1 MMFWHKAGK
10 KQPPRARKSANAHDL
25 TGDGEFMVADPKSA
39 DKEMMPRKN
48 HYRWLIAIGLWLSM
62 IAFLPAFTQAPA
74 GEEQGFS
81 KGFLSA
87 SIRQLEDTMLWK
99 ESIVKVVQ
107 YNAPPGPWL
116 ENYRTRAAESLQ
128 LASTLAATA
137 ADTGALQLL
146 RNQFN
151 NLQQWN
157 NDVVSAQAAGS
168 TEAASAALK
177 SDPLFSRISECG
189 KFLTTMLTSGSLA
202 DNPACH

>member
-1 MMFWHKAGK
+1 MTA
-10 KQPPRARKSANAHDL
+10 L
-25 TGDGEFMVADPKSA
+25 
-39 DKEMMPRKN
+39 
-48 HYRWLIAIGLWLSM
+48 
-62 IAFLPAFTQAPA
+62 LPALIQVPA
-74 GEEQGFS
+74 GEEQSFS

-107 YNAPPGPWL
+107 FNAPPGPWL
-116 ENYRTRAAESLQ
+116 DNYRTRAAESLQ
-128 LASTLAATA
+128 QASAQAATA
-137 ADTGALQLL
+137 GDTDALQLL

-157 NDVVSAQAAGS
+157 NNAVTAQQTAGNTGPESAL
-168 TEAASAALK
+168 LK

-189 KFLTTMLTSGSLA
+189 KFLGTMLTSGMFA

>member
-1 MMFWHKAGK
+1 LEAIAGGRRFRE
-10 KQPPRARKSANAHDL
+10 QEIMNRQ
-25 TGDGEFMVADPKSA
+25 
-39 DKEMMPRKN
+39 N
-48 HYRWLIAIGLWLSM
+48 HYRLLTAMGLWLSM
-62 IAFLPAFTQAPA
+62 TTLLPALIQAPA

-107 YNAPPGPWL
+107 FNAPPGLWL
-116 ENYRTRAAESLQ
+116 DNYRIRAAESLQ
-128 LASTLAATA
+128 QASAQAATA
-137 ADTGALQLL
+137 ADADALQLL

-157 NDVVSAQAAGS
+157 NNAVTAQQAAGS
-168 TEAASAALK
+168 TASENAVLK
-177 SDPLFSRISECG
+177 NDPLFNRISECG
-189 KFLTTMLTSGSLA
+189 KFLGAMLTSGTFA